1 MPETGSPIAHVDLPE
16 RCLVMASLAEVRKM
30 GEEWS
35 PEGRKA
41 SLGAFLGLAI
51 DFYDIYLPVVALT
64 PAIALFIP
72 AGLPPATKV
81 TINFM
86 VLAVTLLGRPV
97 GAFIFGHLGDVLG
110 RKRTTLIAVAGFGV
124 MTALIGVLPG
134 YAAWGM
140 AAPVLL
146 LALRF
151 VGGVFMGGEYTS
163 ANPLA
168 LETAPKRLR
177 GLIGGVI
184 QSAYPVGY
192 IAVSITVAIILAFMP
207 SGDLSSPYVQYGWRI
222 PFFVGAILAFL
233 FLFYYWFVAES
244 ELWKRARSEEPVT
257 APLRELFSG
266 QNFRNLSQVFLLMM
280 GLWLGVQVGISLP
293 PTLMQTLFKLP
304 AGPVTNGILIGYV
317 FLFFGFIAMAL
328 LGQGFGRRRMLVIS
342 GVWTLS
348 LGTLSYWLM
357 LENIRAGGAFALT
370 VVLYT
375 IMVLLTIAPW
385 GIVTTYIN
393 ERFHTGIRSSG
404 YGIGYSLAVIPT
416 AFSSFYLSGLSHFMP
431 YYLTPLVLM
440 VLAGILVVLG
450 AWIGPETREVDMTTM
465 KLAPEGQYS

>member
-1 MPETGSPIAHVDLPE
+1 M
-16 RCLVMASLAEVRKM
+16 R
-30 GEEWS
+30 EEWS

-41 SLGAFLGLAI
+41 TLGAFLGLTI

-72 AGLPPATKV
+72 TGLPPTTKV
-81 TINFM
+81 TISFM
-86 VLAVTLLGRPV
+86 VLAVTFLGRPV

-110 RKRTTLIAVAGFGV
+110 RKRTTMIAVAGFGV
-124 MTALIGVLPG
+124 MTGLIGVLPG
-134 YAAWGM
+134 YASWGM

-151 VGGVFMGGEYTS
+151 VGGIFMGGEYTS

-192 IAVSITVAIILAFMP
+192 IAVSATVAIILTMLP
-207 SGDLSSPYVQYGWRI
+207 SDTLESPYVQYGWRI
-222 PFFVGAILAFL
+222 PFFVGAGLAFL

-244 ELWKRARSEEPVT
+244 EIWKSTRSKEPVN

-266 QNFRNLSQVFLLMM
+266 QNFRNLSQVFLLML
-280 GLWLGVQVGISLP
+280 GLWLGVQTAISLP
-293 PTLMQTLFKLP
+293 PTLMQTYFKLP
-304 AGPVTNGILIGYV
+304 AGPVTDGFLVGYA

-328 LGQGFGRRRMLVIS
+328 LGQAFGRRRMLILS
-342 GVWTLS
+342 GVWTFS
-348 LGTLSYWLM
+348 VGTVCYWLM
-357 LENIRAGGAFALT
+357 LENIRAGGAFAAT
-370 VVLYT
+370 VA
-375 IMVLLTIAPW
+375 LLTITLLLTVAPW
-385 GIVTTYIN
+385 GIVTTYIS
-393 ERFHTGIRSSG
+393 ERFQTGIRSSG

-431 YYLTPLVLM
+431 YYLGPLVLM
-440 VLAGILVVLG
+440 VLAGVLVVVG
-450 AWIGPETREVDMTTM
+450 AWIGPETRDVDMATM
-465 KLAPEGQYS
+465 TLVPEPERGTSAV

>member
-1 MPETGSPIAHVDLPE
+1 MMTSP
-16 RCLVMASLAEVRKM
+16 AEVRKVS
-30 GEEWS
+30 EEWS

-41 SLGAFLGLAI
+41 TLGAFLGLAI

-86 VLAVTLLGRPV
+86 VLAVTFLGRPV
-97 GAFIFGHLGDVLG
+97 GAFIFGHLGDVIG
-110 RKRTTLIAVAGFGV
+110 RKRTTMIAVAGFAV
-124 MTALIGVLPG
+124 MTGLVGVLPG
-134 YAAWGM
+134 YASWGM
-140 AAPVLL
+140 AAPVVL

-151 VGGVFMGGEYTS
+151 VGGIFMGGEYTS

-168 LETAPKRLR
+168 LEIAPKRLR

-192 IAVSITVAIILAFMP
+192 IAVSITVAIILTTMP
-207 SGDLSSPYVQYGWRI
+207 SGDLNSPYVQYGWRI
-222 PFFVGAILAFL
+222 PFFVGAVLALL
-233 FLFYYWFVAES
+233 FLVYYWSVAES
-244 ELWKRARSEEPVT
+244 EVWKSTRSKEPVT

-266 QNFRNLSQVFLLMM
+266 QNFRNLSQVFLLML
-280 GLWLGVQVGISLP
+280 GLWLGVQTAISLP

-304 AGPVTNGILIGYV
+304 AGAVTNGVLIGYA
-317 FLFFGFIAMAL
+317 FLFVGFITMAV
-328 LGQGFGRRRMLVIS
+328 LGQAFGRRRMLVIA

-348 LGTLSYWLM
+348 LGTLGYWLM

-370 VVLYT
+370 VVLLT
-375 IMVLLTIAPW
+375 IVLLLTVAPW
-385 GIVTTYIN
+385 GIVTTYVS
-393 ERFHTGIRSSG
+393 ERFQTGIRSSG

-416 AFSSFYLSGLSHFMP
+416 AFTSFYLSGLSQFMP

-440 VLAGILVVLG
+440 VLAGILVVVG
-450 AWIGPETREVDMTTM
+450 AWIGPETRDVDMRTM
-465 KLAPEGQYS
+465 TLAPEPERGVSAA

>member
-1 MPETGSPIAHVDLPE
+1 MMTSV
-16 RCLVMASLAEVRKM
+16 SEVRKVS
-30 GEEWS
+30 EEWS

-41 SLGAFLGLAI
+41 TLGAFLGLAI

-72 AGLPPATKV
+72 AGLPPATAV

-86 VLAVTLLGRPV
+86 VLAVTFLGRPV

-110 RKRTTLIAVAGFGV
+110 RKRTTLIAVAGFAV
-124 MTALIGVLPG
+124 MTGVIGVLPG
-134 YAAWGM
+134 YASWGM

-151 VGGVFMGGEYTS
+151 IGGIFMGGEYTS

-192 IAVSITVAIILAFMP
+192 IAVSITVAIILITMP
-207 SGDLSSPYVQYGWRI
+207 SGSLSSPYVQYGWRI
-222 PFFVGAILAFL
+222 PFFVGAVLALL

-244 ELWKRARSEEPVT
+244 EVWKTTRSKEPIK

-266 QNFRNLSQVFLLMM
+266 QNFRNLSQVFLLML
-280 GLWLGVQVGISLP
+280 GLWLGVQTAISLP
-293 PTLMQTLFKLP
+293 PTLMQTYFKLP
-304 AGPVTNGILIGYV
+304 AGPVTNGVLIGYA
-317 FLFFGFIAMAL
+317 FLFFGFITMAV
-328 LGQGFGRRRMLVIS
+328 LGQAFGRRRMLVVS

-348 LGTLSYWLM
+348 LGTLGYWLM

-370 VVLYT
+370 VA
-375 IMVLLTIAPW
+375 LLTIVLLLTVAPW
-385 GIVTTYIN
+385 GIVTTYIS
-393 ERFHTGIRSSG
+393 ERFQTGIRSSG

-416 AFSSFYLSGLSHFMP
+416 AFTSFYLNGLSQFMP

-440 VLAGILVVLG
+440 VLAGILVVVG
-450 AWIGPETREVDMTTM
+450 AWIGPETRDVDMTTM
-465 KLAPEGQYS
+465 TLAPEPERGKTAA

>member
-1 MPETGSPIAHVDLPE
+1 MK
-16 RCLVMASLAEVRKM
+16 SLAEVRNM

-41 SLGAFLGLAI
+41 ALGAFLGLAI

-86 VLAVTLLGRPV
+86 VLAVTFIGRPV

-110 RKRTTLIAVAGFGV
+110 RKRTTMIAVAGFAV

-151 VGGVFMGGEYTS
+151 VGGIFMGGEYTS

-168 LETAPKRLR
+168 LEIAPKRLR

-192 IAVSITVAIILAFMP
+192 IAVSITVAIILTMMP
-207 SGDLSSPYVQYGWRI
+207 AGDLSSPYVQYGWRI

-244 ELWKRARSEEPVT
+244 ELWKRSRSKEPIT

-266 QNFRNLSQVFLLMM
+266 QNFRNLSQVFLLML
-280 GLWLGVQVGISLP
+280 GLWLGVQTAISLP

-304 AGPVTNGILIGYV
+304 AGAVTNGILIGYA
-317 FLFFGFIAMAL
+317 FLFFGFITMAL
-328 LGQGFGRRRMLVIS
+328 LGQAFGRRRMLVLS
-342 GVWTLS
+342 GAWTLS
-348 LGTLSYWLM
+348 LGTLFYWLM
-357 LENIRAGGAFALT
+357 LHNIRAGGAFALT
-370 VVLYT
+370 VVLLT
-375 IMVLLTIAPW
+375 IVLLLTVAPW
-385 GIVTTYIN
+385 GIVTTYIS
-393 ERFHTGIRSSG
+393 ERFQTGIRSSG

-416 AFSSFYLSGLSHFMP
+416 AFTSFYLSGLSSFMP

-450 AWIGPETREVDMTTM
+450 AWVGPETREVDMTTM
-465 KLAPEGQYS
+465 TLVPERERGTSAV